1 MRFVFAVLMVLLL
14 SCNTSR
20 KTSSTELKVLPAEEG
35 MTAGQVIEDYLEA
48 IGGRARLKSVKDMHM
63 VMAADFNG
71 VSLKSEIDKKAP
83 DKMRT
88 VTYINGSPATIQVYD
103 GESGSFT
110 QQGKSMP
117 VEEEMLAQFKA
128 TAPIFIELQYEE
140 LGYQLTLEGIEK
152 LGEKK
157 AYKVRVTDPLGS
169 EFFDYY
175 DLESALKVRSVSG
188 QGSKKLVTQY
198 SNYQELEGIRMPFT
212 IQTSLPISLEMAVHY
227 IEINKGLEDELFELE

>member
-1 MRFVFAVLMVLLL
+1 MRFVLAVLVASLL

-20 KTSSTELKVLPAEEG
+20 KTSSNELKVLPAAEG
-35 MTAGQVIEDYLEA
+35 VTAERVIENYLEA
-48 IGGRARLKSVKDMHM
+48 IGGRSRLQSVEDMHM
-63 VMAADFNG
+63 VMAANFNG
-71 VSLKSEIDKKAP
+71 VSLKTEIDKKAP

-88 VTYINGSPATIQVYD
+88 VTFINGSPATIQIYD

-140 LGYQLTLEGIEK
+140 LGYQLNLEGIEK
-152 LGEKK
+152 LGENK

-175 DLESALKVRSVSG
+175 DLESGLKVRSITG
-188 QGSKKLVTQY
+188 QGDKKLVTQY
-198 SNYQELEGIRMPFT
+198 SNYQELEGIKMPFT
-212 IQTSLPISLEMAVHY
+212 IKTSLPVSLEMAVHY
-227 IEINKGLEDELFELE
+227 IEINQGLGDELFEPE